1 MPWKIKTMK
10 TRYLLYPALTGLV
23 AAVLMLLAIS
33 ASATSADWLQA
44 RLFIPGQVLAALVF
58 PHTAESAAS
67 PLRFFVEFA
76 LNFAV
81 TWIGL
86 LFVVVFLDRLCGTLY
101 ELTKN

>member
-1 MPWKIKTMK
+1 MPWKTKTMK

-23 AAVLMLLAIS
+23 AAILMLFAIS
-33 ASATSADWLQA
+33 ASATSNDWLQA
-44 RLFIPGQVLAALVF
+44 RLFVPGQLIASLLF
-58 PHTAESAAS
+58 PHTAESAVS

>member
-1 MPWKIKTMK
+1 MEDQNNEDS
-10 TRYLLYPALTGLV
+10 
-23 AAVLMLLAIS
+23 LLALPCADRIGGCRSHAACIS
-33 ASATSADWLQA
+33 ASATSAVWLLA
-44 RLFIPGQVLAALVF
+44 RIFIPGQVLAALVF